1 MGTTEI
7 PTGTDTVRIELD
19 DDGIAVIRFNRPD
32 RRNALH
38 DEMYTPIISTIERLA
53 GSGEA
58 GCIVVTGEGSAFCAG
73 GDVRDGSGRRDG
85 APRPTPEQRA
95 ENLTANARVAVL
107 LHEAPIVTIAAVN
120 GAAVG
125 AGMSIALACDL
136 RIASE
141 RASFIGGW
149 ARLAFSGDFGGAWLL
164 AHRVGPSKAL
174 ELLATNA
181 TVDAAEALRIGMV
194 DRLAPDGGFEAAWR
208 EYALAFARG
217 PRVAI
222 ASMKAN
228 VLDAHRL
235 TLGKAIAVES
245 QRMVASSQT
254 DDHRE
259 AVRAWLDKRQP
270 VFGRRPE
277 GA

>member
-1 MGTTEI
+1 METREI
-7 PTGTDTVRIELD
+7 PTGTDTVRIEVG
-19 DDGIAVIRFNRPD
+19 DDGVAVIRFARPD

-38 DEMYTPIISTIERLA
+38 DDMYAPIMACIEELA
-53 GSGEA
+53 ASGEA
-58 GCIVVTGEGSAFCAG
+58 GCIVVTGDGTAFCAG

-85 APRPTPEQRA
+85 APRPTPAERA
-95 ENLTANARVAVL
+95 ANLAANARVAVL

-141 RASFIGGW
+141 RATFIGGW
-149 ARLAFSGDFGGAWLL
+149 ARLGFSGDFGGAWLL
-164 AHRVGPSKAL
+164 THRVGPSKAL

-194 DRLAPDGGFEAAWR
+194 DRVVPADGFEVAWR
-208 EYALAFARG
+208 EQARTFAAG
-217 PRVAI
+217 PRTALGL
-222 ASMKAN
+222 MKAN

-235 TLGKAIAVES
+235 TLSDAIAVES

-259 AVRAWLDKRQP
+259 AVRAWIEKRPPQ
-270 VFGRRPE
+270 FGNRSS
-277 GA
+277 GS